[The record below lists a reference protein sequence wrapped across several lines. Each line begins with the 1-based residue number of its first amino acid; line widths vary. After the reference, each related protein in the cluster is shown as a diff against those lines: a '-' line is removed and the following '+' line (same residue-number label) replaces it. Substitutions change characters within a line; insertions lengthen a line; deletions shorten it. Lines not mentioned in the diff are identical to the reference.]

1 MELGLA
7 DKVALVG
14 GGGRGIGRAAAE
26 VLATEGTAVAIFGR
40 GGDALAAAAEEIEQR
55 TRARIL
61 PIAADVTFAADC

>member
-7 DKVALVG
+7 DKVALIG
-14 GGGRGIGRAAAE
+14 GGSRGIGRAAAE

-61 PIAADVTFAADC
+61 PIAADVDLRR